1 MRTAAQVHADALERQ
16 RDLKRAKARQE
27 ENRRLAHSSSAHF
40 VEYALRDEGS
50 GKRLHNASFH
60 FEWHEFIRDNPM
72 IVLIAPVEHAKSQQ
86 IGVGKTLHMLGNN
99 PNLRGALIS
108 NTATMAEKLLGQIRI
123 SIERNPR
130 VREVFPNLRP
140 SSRPEDPWRQ
150 DRITVE
156 RTTVAKDPTL
166 QAIGAYGPLVGSR
179 LDFIVL
185 DDVLDFDNARTEEQR
200 KKLVEWFDTTVLTRL
215 VKNGK
220 IFVIG
225 TPWHPDDLL
234 HVLAARPGF
243 KSKRYSAVHNPDDPP
258 ERWQPIW
265 PEQWDHA
272 RLNERRLNTT
282 DHTFA
287 RKYLC
292 RVRLDGISRFKQIWL
307 QRMCQLGMGRTFLAD
322 APKQYVRGPKMPCF
336 TGVDLGVGDQ
346 EGNALTVLFTIALMP
361 DKRRLIVD
369 IEAGRWQ
376 APEIIDRL
384 ESVYRRYDSTI
395 WVESNAAQKFL
406 VQMTNGRVPVTGF
419 NTGSNKWDES
429 AGVESLAVE
438 MRNGLWLMPSGV
450 NGLTIPAEGVAFINE
465 CLYFDPSQ
473 HTGDRLMAAWFARE
487 AARKYGAPRTQRR
500 DTQHR

>member
-1 MRTAAQVHADALERQ
+1 MRTAQQVHADAVAYDRE
-16 RDLKRAKARQE
+16 LKQAKARRAE
-27 ENRRLAHSSSAHF
+27 ERLNARHSSAAL
-40 VEYALRDEGS
+40 VEYALRDEGT

-60 FEWHEFIRDNPM
+60 VEWHELVRAHDLV
-72 IVLIAPVEHAKSQQ
+72 VLIAPVEHAKSQS
-86 IGVGKTLHMLGNN
+86 IAIGKTLHMIGNN
-99 PNLRGALIS
+99 PDLRGALIS
-108 NTATMAEKLLGQIRI
+108 NTATMAEKLLGQVRT
-123 SIERNPR
+123 SIERNQR
-130 VREVFPNLRP
+130 LREVFPNLRR
-140 SSRPEDPWRQ
+140 STKHEDPWRQ

-156 RTTVAKDPTL
+156 RKTVAKDPTL
-166 QAIGAYGPLVGSR
+166 QAVGAYGPLVGSR

-185 DDVLDFDNARTEEQR
+185 DDVLDFDNTRTEEQR
-200 KKLVEWFDTTVLTRL
+200 KKLVDWFDTTVFTRL
-215 VKNGK
+215 VKGGK

-234 HVLAARPGF
+234 HVLAKRAGF
-243 KSKRYSAVHNPDDPP
+243 EVRRYSAVHNPDDPP
-258 ERWQPIW
+258 EQWQPIW
-265 PEQWDHA
+265 PQQWDHA
-272 RLNERRLNTT
+272 RLNHRRLNTT
-282 DHTFA
+282 ETTFA

-292 RVRLDGISRFKQIWL
+292 RVRLDGISRFKEVWL
-307 QRMCQLGMGRTFLAD
+307 QRMCQLGIGRTFLAT

-369 IEAGRWQ
+369 IESGRWQ
-376 APEIIDRL
+376 APDIMDRL

-406 VQMTNGRVPVTGF
+406 VQISNGRFPVTGF
-419 NTGSNKWDES
+419 HTGANKWDES

-438 MRNGLWLMPSGV
+438 MRNGLWVMPSGT
-450 NGLTIPAEGVAFINE
+450 NGLAIPPEGAAFMNE
-465 CLYFDPSQ
+465 CLYFDPAQ